1 MKSLE
6 LVVKSFKTSHNESQ
20 EDCYG
25 LWRRSCLNSFP
36 VLSKSCTCFFWPARS
51 YVTNPSC
58 SRVHMSP
65 PHLVELDMLLLVWP
79 AAPHAKHESCV
90 QLLGQSSFKRY
101 VLIQLL
107 LPSLITRSFPP
118 LEEASGHQFAFC
130 WWCKS
135 LNHMYLHIVDYE
147 VLVNLVSILS
157 SSACK
162 SLTLQIQ
169 SGHLSHLFFHTGKD
183 WIDLAHW
190 AAYLCRHF

>member
-1 MKSLE
+1 
-6 LVVKSFKTSHNESQ
+6 
-20 EDCYG
+20 
-25 LWRRSCLNSFP
+25 
-36 VLSKSCTCFFWPARS
+36 
-51 YVTNPSC
+51 
-58 SRVHMSP
+58 MSP

-79 AAPHAKHESCV
+79 AAPHAKHESDV

-101 VLIQLL
+101 VHIQLL

-135 LNHMYLHIVDYE
+135 FEPHVPSRCRLRSLGQFSFYSVIDYE
-147 VLVNLVSILS
+147 VAVNLVPTLS

-162 SLTLQIQ
+162 SLTLEIQ

-183 WIDLAHW
+183 WIDRSCTLGCI
-190 AAYLCRHF
+190 LMQTFLN